1 MSPRVVVRLA
11 AWHPDFLP
19 LWRLLFGPPPPPRPP
34 PKSPFMKA
42 LLQFSERFGSMLSRL
57 LLTLLYYVLLGP
69 FALVYQLFADP
80 LHLKRRPQGNW
91 TAWVPHN
98 DTLAEARRQD

>member
-1 MSPRVVVRLA
+1 
-11 AWHPDFLP
+11 
-19 LWRLLFGPPPPPRPP
+19 
-34 PKSPFMKA
+34 MKA

-57 LLTLLYYVLLGP
+57 LLTLLYFVLLGP

-91 TAWVPHN
+91 STWESKN
-98 DTLAEARRQD
+98 DTLAAARRQD